1 MGIETEYGI
10 TQQGNPRAN
19 PMLMSSQIVTAYRA
33 VSTQARQ
40 HARWDYIDED
50 PLADARGFRLQ
61 RASAHPHSSPTT
73 PQPPPPP
80 ATTTGSTPNP

>member
-50 PLADARGFRLQ
+50 PSPTHADS
-61 RASAHPHSSPTT
+61 ASNAPQHTPHSSPTT